1 MIVDLVVIALAAVLA
16 PMLAELVRR
25 VGIPSVVME
34 IGLGILAGSA
44 VAGLIKPDPTVS
56 VLSNMGLS
64 LLMFLAGYEL
74 QLSRVRGRPIM
85 LALTGW
91 LSSLVLA
98 AVAAVVLVLVGMVPS
113 AAAAAG
119 SGWTGAALVG
129 AALTT
134 TALGTLLPLLQ
145 DSGVLSS
152 RLGTLV
158 MAVGSVGEFGPIVLV
173 AVVFSG
179 IHPATTVLLL
189 FVFAVLALL
198 AGLVSIRRWP
208 VRVERLLE
216 LSLHTSSQLMVRVG
230 VLVVIGL
237 TYVASTLGLDVLMGA
252 FAAGIVMRL
261 AVTLHAAPEAAGL
274 FRAKLE
280 GIGFGFFVPIFFIV
294 SGTKLPVVVF
304 AEDPSLLLRIPIFL
318 ALFLLVRGLPVLLL
332 YRSTP
337 ARQRW
342 ALVLFSATGLPL
354 IVVIAAIGTDAGTMS
369 AGNAAAL
376 VGAGIVSVVLLPT
389 IGLRVAGDVTATT
402 DVSADELPSPEGL

>member
-1 MIVDLVVIALAAVLA
+1 MIVDLVVIALAAVVA
-16 PMLAELVRR
+16 PVLAELVRR
-25 VGIPSVVME
+25 VGIPSVVLE
-34 IGLGILAGSA
+34 IGLGILGGSA

-113 AAAAAG
+113 AAAG

-134 TALGTLLPLLQ
+134 TALGTLLPVLQ

-173 AVVFSG
+173 AVVFSR

-189 FVFAVLALL
+189 IVFAVLALL
-198 AGLVSIRRWP
+198 AGLISLRPWP

-216 LSLHTSSQLMVRVG
+216 VSLHNSSQLMVRVG

-237 TYVASTLGLDVLMGA
+237 TYVAATLGLDVLMGA
-252 FAAGIVMRL
+252 FAAGIVLRL
-261 AVTLHAAPEAAGL
+261 AVTRHAVPEAAGL

-294 SGTKLPVVVF
+294 SGTRLPVVVF
-304 AEDPSLLLRIPIFL
+304 AQDPSLLLRIPIYL
-318 ALFLLVRGLPVLLL
+318 GLFLLVRGLPVLLL

-337 ARQRW
+337 VRQRW

-354 IVVIAAIGTDAGTMS
+354 IVVITAIGTDAGTMS

-376 VGAGIVSVVLLPT
+376 VGAGIVSVILLPT
-389 IGLRVAGDVTATT
+389 IGLRVAGDVATTT